1 MNTKQS
7 DFQALIEKIKK
18 IEALIAG
25 ATSAGEKQAAELA
38 SQRIRDKLK
47 QKQKPEVLE
56 YRLYTSDTW
65 HKKLLLA
72 ICRKYG
78 LKPYRYHRQK
88 YTTVMVRAEDDFLN
102 NVVWKEYLEYSKLLE
117 ALVGDITNDLI
128 AKIHTHSDEDI
139 VPKQLE

>member
-1 MNTKQS
+1 MNTNQS
-7 DFQALIEKIKK
+7 DFQSLIEKIKK

-25 ATSAGEKQAAELA
+25 ATSDGEKQAAELA
-38 SQRIRDKLK
+38 SQRVRDKLK
-47 QKQKPEVLE
+47 QKPEVSE
-56 YRLYTSDTW
+56 YTLYTSDTW

-117 ALVGDITNDLI
+117 ALVDDITNDVI
-128 AKIHTHSDEDI
+128 AKIHAHSDEDI
-139 VPKQLE
+139 VPKQLK